1 MPRLFWYSIKT
12 FHLSFSE
19 SQRGILMTTSADD
32 ADYHCPEVHKGAGTV
47 VQKPCSWKA
56 TIGQR
61 PYRRG
66 QHEADSQTRRPDP
79 ELHKLIQHAS
89 DKFRESGVTVMLVET
104 SIKLIDWQKERK
116 K

>member
-1 MPRLFWYSIKT
+1 
-12 FHLSFSE
+12 
-19 SQRGILMTTSADD
+19 MTTSADD

-56 TIGQR
+56 TTGQR
-61 PYRRG
+61 PYQRG